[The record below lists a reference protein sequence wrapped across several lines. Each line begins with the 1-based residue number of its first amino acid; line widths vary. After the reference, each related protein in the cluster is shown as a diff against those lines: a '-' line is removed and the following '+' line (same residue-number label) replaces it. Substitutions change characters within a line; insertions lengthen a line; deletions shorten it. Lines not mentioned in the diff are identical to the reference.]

1 MRWLSSASFPKPA
14 SALAALLFAIA
25 VLSLVSYSG
34 AFRSEFGGDPD
45 EPAHFVTALMVRDYV
60 ASRFP
65 APPLE
70 YALNY
75 YLHYPKV
82 AIGHWP
88 PGFHT
93 GLAAWMLVFPVSRV
107 SVLLFLGFL
116 TVLLAWMVYRS
127 LRDEAGEVIA
137 AGMAL
142 LLVSMPLVQRHSH
155 LVMTEVWLALLCFGA
170 ALVYGR
176 YLNEPRWREALLFSL
191 LAVLAIMSH
200 GRALALG
207 LLPPFALLLG
217 RRLEL
222 LRRWSFWF
230 PALPVLAVCGPW
242 HFLVNRKLSGVL
254 GPEEGRA
261 QLAAA
266 GQARL
271 LVEVLGWVVLGLVVL
286 GVVVKLLA
294 PALRGRPGG
303 KWAALTALVLSTL
316 SFHTLVFA
324 GVESRYLIGAVP
336 ALMVLAGAGAV
347 RLAEALGAAGA
358 PRVWATG
365 MVALAVA
372 GGYGVER
379 FRLVRKV
386 SDGYP
391 AVVRELLAGGAFR
404 DSVMLI
410 AAGAAR
416 EGAFIA
422 EVAMQERRPGH
433 VVLRA
438 SKALA
443 RMGWSGGQYRMLYSD
458 PAAVADYLESIPVGL
473 VAVDEDSAAA
483 RRPHQDQLAEAL
495 RLRSDR
501 WRLLPLEAHRN
512 SRLRVYRLVGHEGR
526 PRKEI
531 DPGLDVKLGRVF
543 GEP

>member
-1 MRWLSSASFPKPA
+1 L
-14 SALAALLFAIA
+14 I
-25 VLSLVSYSG
+25 
-34 AFRSEFGGDPD
+34 
-45 EPAHFVTALMVRDYV
+45 TALMMRDYV

-65 APPLE
+65 APPLT
-70 YALNY
+70 YAVDY

-93 GLAAWMLVFPVSRV
+93 VLAAWMLVFPVSRV
-107 SVLLFLGFL
+107 SVLLFLGCL
-116 TVLLAWMVYRS
+116 TVLLAWLVYRN

-137 AGMAL
+137 TSMAL
-142 LLVSMPLVQRHSH
+142 LLVCTPLVQRHSH

-176 YLNEPRWREALLFSL
+176 YLDEARWREALLFSF

-242 HFLVNRKLSGVL
+242 HFLVNRKLSVVL

-261 QLAAA
+261 KLAAA
-266 GQARL
+266 GQARF
-271 LVEVLGWVVLGLVVL
+271 LVEVLGWGVLCLVVL
-286 GVVVKLLA
+286 GVVLKLLA
-294 PALRGRPGG
+294 PAWRGRPGG
-303 KWAALTALVLSTL
+303 KWAALAALVLSTL
-316 SFHTLVFA
+316 AFHTLVFA
-324 GVESRYLIGAVP
+324 GVESRYLIGALP
-336 ALMVLAGAGAV
+336 AMMVLAGAGAV
-347 RLAEALGAAGA
+347 WLVESLGAAGV

-365 MVALAVA
+365 AAVLAVA
-372 GGYGVER
+372 GIYGVER
-379 FRLVRKV
+379 FRLERKV

-391 AVVRELLAGGAFR
+391 AIVRELLTKPAFR
-404 DSVMLI
+404 DSVMLVS
-410 AAGAAR
+410 ARAAR

-422 EVAMQERRPGH
+422 EVAMQEQRPGH
-433 VVLRA
+433 LVLRA

-443 RMGWSGGQYRMLYSD
+443 RISWSGTRYQELFAD
-458 PAAVADYLESIPVGL
+458 AAGMADYLEGIPVGL
-473 VAVDEDSAAA
+473 VAVDTDDTVP
-483 RRPHQDQLAEAL
+483 RRHPHQDQLLEAL

-501 WRLLPLEAHRN
+501 WQLLPLEAYRS
-512 SRLRVYRLVGHEGR
+512 SRLRVYRLAGHEGR

-531 DPGLDVKLGRVF
+531 SPGLDMKLRRVF